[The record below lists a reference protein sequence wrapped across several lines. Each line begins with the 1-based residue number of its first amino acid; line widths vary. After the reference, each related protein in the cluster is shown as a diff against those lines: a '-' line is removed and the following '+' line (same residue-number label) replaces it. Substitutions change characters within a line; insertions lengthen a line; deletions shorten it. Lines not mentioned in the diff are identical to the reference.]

1 MANIWGRKPIAVLQ
15 AEAKEGEFGSVPG
28 EPRLRRTLSLASL
41 IALGIGCIIGAGI
54 FVLTGNA
61 AAHAGPAVSLSFILA
76 GLVSTFAGLCY
87 AEMASTV
94 PVAGSAY
101 TYAYATMG
109 EFVAWVIGW
118 DLILEYA
125 FGATTVA
132 IGWSGY
138 LTSLLRDLGLV
149 IPAKFASA
157 PLAYDPTVGTW
168 SPTDALVNLPAMF
181 IIVLITIL
189 LVVGI
194 RELAKVN
201 NAIVTIKLVIIVV
214 FILAGVWFI
223 KTSNWVTPSNPSGAF
238 IPPNLG
244 PGQYGWSGIIRG
256 AGVVF
261 FAYIGFDAVSTAAQ
275 EARNPQKDMPLA
287 ILGSLA
293 ICTLLYVLVSV
304 VITGIVPFD
313 RLNVPDPIVVGRCH
327 RIWLARRHHQARRGS
342 WPEFGDFGV
351 LARPAADLLF
361 DGARRPAA
369 SVRGDRSSKAS
380 HPLCH
385 DADHRRDRRDPR
397 WSFADRSR
405 RRTGEHRHLVRIRR
419 GLPRRSRFTDHP
431 SGDPPPVQDAGRVC
445 RGAARRGFGGFF
457 NGRPAGRYLAAPC
470 RLAGDRPCHL
480 FLVRPQPQSFGAAPR
495 RRRHALT
502 VVWLGGRRVRVRVT
516 GGATGAFSASLRVR
530 KMRKTVR
537 MLIPSCE
544 LSIGCPSGPDRGS

>member
-28 EPRLRRTLSLASL
+28 EPRLRRTLSLVSL

-54 FVLTGNA
+54 FVLTGNAA

-157 PLAYDPTVGTW
+157 PLAYDPAVGTW

-181 IIVLITIL
+181 IIVLTTIL
-189 LVVGI
+189 LVVGV
-194 RELAKVN
+194 RESAKVN

-214 FILAGVWFI
+214 FILAGVWFV
-223 KTSNWVTPSNPSGAF
+223 KTSNWVTPSNPTGAF
-238 IPPNLG
+238 IPPNIG
-244 PGQYGWSGIIRG
+244 PGQYGWTGIIRG

-275 EARNPQKDMPLA
+275 EARNPQRDMPIG

-293 ICTLLYVLVSV
+293 ICTLLYVLVSL
-304 VITGIVPFD
+304 VITGIVPFNE
-313 RLNVPDPIVVGRCH
+313 LNVPDPIALGADAIGLGWLASIIKFGAILGLSSVILVSLLGQPRIFYSMARDGLLPPFAAIVHPRFRTPYITTLITGAIVAILAGLLPIGLAGELVSIGTLFAFAIVCLGVLVLRITHPEIHRPFKTPAVFAVAPLGAISAAFLMLSLPSDTWLRLAVWLIVGVAIYFFYGRNH
-327 RIWLARRHHQARRGS
+327 SHLARRREG
-342 WPEFGDFGV
+342 GV
-351 LARPAADLLF
+351 
-361 DGARRPAA
+361 
-369 SVRGDRSSKAS
+369 
-380 HPLCH
+380 
-385 DADHRRDRRDPR
+385 
-397 WSFADRSR
+397 
-405 RRTGEHRHLVRIRR
+405 
-419 GLPRRSRFTDHP
+419 
-431 SGDPPPVQDAGRVC
+431 
-445 RGAARRGFGGFF
+445 
-457 NGRPAGRYLAAPC
+457 
-470 RLAGDRPCHL
+470 
-480 FLVRPQPQSFGAAPR
+480 
-495 RRRHALT
+495 
-502 VVWLGGRRVRVRVT
+502 
-516 GGATGAFSASLRVR
+516 
-530 KMRKTVR
+530 
-537 MLIPSCE
+537 ML
-544 LSIGCPSGPDRGS
+544 